1 MTTNTIVTI
10 GYYHFSL
17 PMADA
22 TKLVE
27 LLSKSR
33 MVDDAYDHDAKRRGE
48 DVRSSYWH
56 FKDSETVTVRL
67 DLIHQEI
74 EATRRPELPEEE
86 AKAEAKEA
94 F

>member
-10 GYYHFSL
+10 GYYHFHL
-17 PMADA
+17 PMNDA

-33 MVDDAYDHDAKRRGE
+33 MVDDAYDRDASRRG

-67 DLIHQEI
+67 DLIHSEI
-74 EATRRPELPEEE
+74 EAQRRPELPEET
-86 AKAEAKEA
+86 ASAETEDA
-94 F
+94 

>member
-1 MTTNTIVTI
+1 MTTNTIVTV
-10 GYYHFSL
+10 GYYHFHL
-17 PMADA
+17 PMGQAVQ
-22 TKLVE
+22 LVE
-27 LLSKSR
+27 LLAKAR
-33 MVDDAYDHDAKRRGE
+33 MVDDAYDRDASRRGE

-74 EATRRPELPEEE
+74 EAQRRPELPEEE
-86 AKAEAKEA
+86 VKAEAKEA